1 MRILATS
8 ALLLLVAPQ
17 SSDELRRAIGDGP
30 LVGDWIYDD
39 IPAGFAQAA
48 KTGKPLAVFLRC
60 VP

>member
-1 MRILATS
+1 MRILTAS
-8 ALLLLVAPQ
+8 VLLLFAQQ
-17 SSDELRRAIGDGP
+17 SSDDLRRAIGDGP

-39 IPAGFAQAA
+39 VPAGFAQAA